1 MASEVMSRLLFRVL
15 LPCSLLSAVLSRYNG
30 FSVVYL
36 VFLLLSPLLG
46 APSAGCMRGS
56 TKLFLRAV
64 RITSVLFLLLQGA
77 LQVAFVSLGP
87 EGAVWEEAIQH
98 LGVIRFSRV
107 DVMDIVRL
115 LAPDI
120 GMALVGLVTA
130 RLGHELARPPGTTA
144 PSPFD
149 TMDHEEDETAG
160 ERDSMEHYESDT
172 EGDVPC
178 WCSELSDEKATEAE
192 GTSEEWVLK
201 VAAFTSGLKAAL
213 EPFFPAAWKVLV
225 TLLLGAA
232 GMISPSM
239 TSAVYFGAFLGLGSW
254 WACGQALS
262 TMAFSTLCVFM
273 AIFTAGHLG
282 GLYIYQLPFFQNC
295 VPPDDIYARLLGM
308 TALIRTNHTEFWKL
322 HLHPGLSWPEM
333 VNPLILL
340 LSYYTLVLLL
350 QQQALQSGEPEEREA
365 VPTRS
370 PSRGEHQELR
380 SVLWTSGSEEEQ
392 VTPLPG
398 GSWQDLP
405 LLRGAPGQCLDLDP
419 PASFV
424 SEKSQTSSGHAA
436 SATPTE
442 SGLSCASVLGY
453 LAIRHSHV
461 PALIT
466 MMVWSICFTGWPGC
480 LLLLWA
486 CVIWMARDPCR
497 LALRSA
503 PFLVGYA
510 SVLIVLSFVAGLR
523 VSQEE
528 LFPGAPGWLLA
539 DMDLKPYLQPCLHLA
554 VFPLQSLCAS
564 VFWLLLRLQ
573 VSESQRP
580 AEEEAWRGDLG
591 DVSGPSSVLLSI
603 PATILKSLLVE
614 YWLCLGAALLF
625 AVSFAGKVV
634 VYRVVYILLFLF
646 WVAWYQIHYSSWRR
660 SSKCFW
666 MLVVSYSM
674 VVLFAVYTFQFQ
686 AVSGFFNETLGL
698 SKEGLRDLGLQRFH
712 VATLFAELLLPA
724 ALLLAG
730 ILHCRCCNEDLRRTT
745 GLHNSPITWEGS
757 SDRLRRSGEEE
768 ATQNCADKASSSERK
783 AEESGRLGRKVP
795 AEEETGDWD
804 LAVDKPTAGFQKFLE
819 MVNGTQAFLRR
830 VLETH
835 SIKLLAPV
843 VVWLTLQEA
852 SLMNSVFYIFWV
864 LSLPYSTLRPFMSRV
879 STVWACVIV
888 VCRVMYQ
895 LKWVVPSAYASNCTQ
910 VWRANG
916 TRPPALLAGGL
927 MVSLQ
932 PVDPAEWLGA
942 LTKCDGRALPCLK
955 NQLAVL
961 ALTTLDVMVSQRQS
975 IHRLREGLSGPL
987 ASATLDTVTR
997 AHLDHGLMS
1006 ALQYFIHF
1014 GFYKFGLE
1022 LCFVA
1027 ALHTVGQRMD
1037 FYALIHIIWLVYL
1050 LNLRRR
1056 KAIAEVWPRYC
1067 GFLVCLIIFQYFLCL
1082 GLPPALCKDY
1092 PWRTTSTEI
1101 HSNLIKWLYL
1111 PDYAKKPDANL
1122 LFFDFLLLLAASLQ
1136 WQVFVDENTASMRL
1150 RAGDN
1155 VEISRELR
1163 PTDLAQLSPV
1173 LNFIFCRSY
1182 LDMVKVA
1189 VFRYHFWFVLC
1200 LVFLAGTTRIHI
1212 LSAGYLAAFG
1222 YFMLQGSH
1230 LLLQPAKTILQPW
1243 DRLVAYSALVVAVK
1257 TFLSVGAC
1265 VYLEALLKSHCW
1277 LVHIFGLSCT
1287 VPGYQLAIPEDEA
1300 CEPPE
1305 KEAGILWDAVCLTF
1319 LLIQRRIFLSY
1330 YHLYVV
1336 ADLEAAQALASR
1348 GAELLALSLREA
1360 LEHSEEDEKKCL
1372 WVITRQI
1379 EKIKAKQRKVA
1390 ALQRGSRRPASPVV
1404 SVSCLPR
1411 EVAATGPSAPD
1422 DLSTTENEEEKKWW
1436 QPWTKHPSMLQ
1447 DGSYTFFET
1456 DSEEEELKEV
1466 SEAEI
1471 TDRQPKPRTAFQLAY
1486 KAWTDGAACA
1496 LRMRM
1501 EDEWGMGNPE
1511 CDEEGLRWRHSGG
1524 GERLA
1529 TRETEAEAR
1538 AESSD
1543 EPGSLARRLVTVAQL
1558 CRVLGQ
1564 VLLDDVT
1571 EALRALGG
1579 DSARV
1584 SRALRGL
1591 RHGWWRAVTQGK
1603 KATTEDILRGCH
1615 ARLREA
1621 PCAAPARREE
1631 RLEGHPEGKGLP
1643 GSCPEDTRSPG
1654 EMEQGPAQEDPPRNT
1669 CRSRQGPPHQE
1680 ALEDPLRQG
1689 AGCPQPQ
1696 GAALPQD
1703 NPRCQGPPLEQ
1714 SDRFCRSLPRLVK
1727 LTFALH
1733 QAAMAKSETLCYLVI
1748 ILNHTLSASILSM
1761 VLPILSFL
1769 WAMLSVPR
1777 PSKRFWMAAIYYTEA
1792 TVVVKY
1798 FSQFGLFPW
1807 TTKRYA
1813 GINREKPFSLPN
1825 ILGVEKRDGSVL
1837 GDLVQLL
1844 ALFFHRNTLQ
1854 GLGLWDQPP
1863 CDQAHCKG
1871 ERKSRRQR
1879 RNASGGS
1886 PGGGHLRRRADLDL
1900 SSQELPLSPPAPNWA
1915 FWRRWW
1921 ATGHRGGPQ
1930 DPGSR
1935 KTWSLLRKQ
1944 SLRQKQLN
1952 RSLLETLEETGKL
1965 GVRRSLR
1972 IYHSIRRFFS
1982 NLRQPPASPVR
1993 DVYTLAFLVEV
2004 LNLVIV
2010 LFGYWAFGK
2019 HSASDLAES
2028 LSEETVPGA
2037 FLVMVLVQFGM
2048 MLVDRALYLRKAVLG
2063 KCAFQI
2069 LLVLG
2074 THLWL
2079 FFILPGITMRR
2090 FNLNH
2095 VAQTWYLV
2103 KCIYFG
2109 LSAYQIRHGYPNWI
2123 LGNCLTKNFSLVNLI
2138 LFKGFRVVPFLLELR
2153 AVIDWM
2159 WTNTSLSLSNWTC
2172 LEDLY
2177 ANIFIMKCHQES
2189 EKKYPQPPGR
2199 PQKRAMKYG
2208 LGGIATFAL
2217 VFLMWFPLV
2226 FMSLVKTV
2234 GGVTNQPLQVSV
2246 KIAINGYETLFSMS
2260 AQQHNLVPFSD
2271 ADYDRLTQQYALHPS
2286 AMQFL
2291 ADYRPEDIVLAKI
2304 KSHASLLWGVSPTD
2318 RSAMVQE
2325 LANTTAICITTSWAV
2340 QRNVSLVKN
2349 VEASGKHMVCYRDA
2363 EIRDQLVYTLSLVR
2377 KEPVMLPG
2385 LIPKALR
2392 TTEGTEVKM
2401 AHQLEVAHPH
2411 RPRDVDRLAFFRNAT
2426 IQLQQLRPVEAPVAS
2441 PAAEWWMVQEWRPGC
2456 EQSRG
2461 CSQDLELVIF
2471 NDKVSPQSLGF
2482 LAGYGIVG
2490 LYVSVVM
2497 VAAKF
2502 IRDHFL
2508 GIARSIMHD
2517 QLPDVDRV
2525 LGLCTDIFLVRE
2537 LGELQLEQELFARL
2551 TFLYRSPETMIKW
2564 TRQRPPT
2571 PCLPPTN
2578 PVAAAPVERL
2588 EAAVVS
2594 SSPLASEK

>member
-1 MASEVMSRLLFRVL
+1 MQPSQGGPEPMASEVMSRLLFRVL
-15 LPCSLLSAVLSRYNG
+15 LPCSLLSAVLSRYNV

-64 RITSVLFLLLQGA
+64 WATSVLFLLLQGA

-98 LGVIRFSRV
+98 LGVVRFSRV
-107 DVMDIVRL
+107 DAMDIVRL

-130 RLGHELARPPGTTA
+130 RLGRELARPPGTTA

-149 TMDHEEDETAG
+149 TTDHEEDETAG
-160 ERDSMEHYESDT
+160 ERDSMEHYESDI

-192 GTSEEWVLK
+192 GTREEWVLK
-201 VAAFTSGLKAAL
+201 VAAFTSGLKAVL

-262 TMAFSTLCVFM
+262 TVAFSTLCVFM
-273 AIFTAGHLG
+273 AIFTTGHLG
-282 GLYIYQLPFFQNC
+282 GLYLYQLPFFQNC

-308 TALIRTNHTEFWKL
+308 TALIRTNHTEVWKL

-350 QQQALQSGEPEEREA
+350 QQQALQSGKPEEREA

-405 LLRGAPGQCLDLDP
+405 LLHGAPGQCLDLDP

-510 SVLIVLSFVAGLR
+510 NILIVLSFVAGLR
-523 VSQEE
+523 VSREE

-539 DMDLKPYLQPCLHLA
+539 DLDLKPYLQPCLHLGA
-554 VFPLQSLCAS
+554 KSLCAS

-573 VSESQRP
+573 VSKSRRP

-591 DVSGPSSVLLSI
+591 DVSGPGSVLLSV

-614 YWLCLGAALLF
+614 YWVCLGAALLF

-646 WVAWYQIHYSSWRR
+646 WVAWYQIHTNSWRR

-666 MLVVSYSM
+666 MLVVSYSV

-698 SKEGLRDLGLQRFH
+698 SEEGLRDLGLQRFH
-712 VATLFAELLLPA
+712 VAMLFAELLLPA

-730 ILHCRCCNEDLRRTT
+730 ILHCRCCNEDLRKTT
-745 GLHNSPITWEGS
+745 GSVTWEGS
-757 SDRLRRSGEEE
+757 SDRLRRSGEED
-768 ATQNCADKASSSERK
+768 ATQNCADKASSSEWK

-795 AEEETGDWD
+795 AEEETSDWD
-804 LAVDKPTAGFQKFLE
+804 LAVDKLTAGFQKFLE
-819 MVNGTQAFLRR
+819 MVTETQAFLRR

-835 SIKLLAPV
+835 SIKLVAPV
-843 VVWLTLQEA
+843 VVWLTLQEPVDNVSRGTVRNHLPGGQDLWA
-852 SLMNSVFYIFWV
+852 KRELMPSHPAVFGECEGE
-864 LSLPYSTLRPFMSRV
+864 RP
-879 STVWACVIV
+879 
-888 VCRVMYQ
+888 
-895 LKWVVPSAYASNCTQ
+895 LK

-916 TRPPALLAGGL
+916 TSPPALLAGGL

-961 ALTTLDVMVSQRQS
+961 ALTTLEVIVSQRQS
-975 IHRLREGLSGPL
+975 IHRLREGLPGPL
-987 ASATLDTVTR
+987 ASATSDTVTR
-997 AHLDHGLMS
+997 AHLDDGLLS

-1122 LFFDFLLLLAASLQ
+1122 LFLDFLLLLAASLQ

-1163 PTDLAQLSPV
+1163 PADLAQLSPV

-1200 LVFLAGTTRIHI
+1200 LVFLAGMTRIHI
-1212 LSAGYLAAFG
+1212 LNVGYLAAFG

-1243 DRLVAYSALVVAVK
+1243 DCLVAYSALVVAVK

-1277 LVHIFGLSCT
+1277 LVHTFGLSCT

-1360 LEHSEEDEKKCL
+1360 LEH
-1372 WVITRQI
+1372 
-1379 EKIKAKQRKVA
+1379 
-1390 ALQRGSRRPASPVV
+1390 
-1404 SVSCLPR
+1404 
-1411 EVAATGPSAPD
+1411 
-1422 DLSTTENEEEKKWW
+1422 
-1436 QPWTKHPSMLQ
+1436 MLQ

-1456 DSEEEELKEV
+1456 DSEEEEPQEGSK
-1466 SEAEI
+1466 AEI

-1486 KAWTDGAACA
+1486 KAWTDGAVCA

-1511 CDEEGLRWRHSGG
+1511 WDEEGLRRRHSG
-1524 GERLA
+1524 
-1529 TRETEAEAR
+1529 
-1538 AESSD
+1538 
-1543 EPGSLARRLVTVAQL
+1543 GSLARRLVTVAQL
-1558 CRVLGQ
+1558 CGVLGQ

-1584 SRALRGL
+1584 SGALRVL
-1591 RHGWWRAVTQGK
+1591 RHGWLPPE
-1603 KATTEDILRGCH
+1603 ED
-1615 ARLREA
+1615 E
-1621 PCAAPARREE
+1621 
-1631 RLEGHPEGKGLP
+1631 
-1643 GSCPEDTRSPG
+1643 
-1654 EMEQGPAQEDPPRNT
+1654 
-1669 CRSRQGPPHQE
+1669 
-1680 ALEDPLRQG
+1680 
-1689 AGCPQPQ
+1689 
-1696 GAALPQD
+1696 
-1703 NPRCQGPPLEQ
+1703 LEQ
-1714 SDRFCRSLPRLVK
+1714 SDRFYRSLPRLVK

-1733 QAAMAKSETLCYLVI
+1733 QAAVAKSETLCYLVI

-1769 WAMLSVPR
+1769 WAMISVPR

-1825 ILGVEKRDGSVL
+1825 ILGVEKRDGSEL

-1844 ALFFHRNTLQ
+1844 ALFFHRSTLQ

-1871 ERKSRRQR
+1871 ERKSRRRR
-1879 RNASGGS
+1879 RNASGEA

-1900 SSQELPLSPPAPNWA
+1900 SSQELPLSPPAPKWA

-1952 RSLLETLEETGKL
+1952 RSLLETLEETRKL

-2019 HSASDLAES
+2019 HSAADLAES

-2037 FLVMVLVQFGM
+2037 FLVMVLVQFGT

-2063 KCAFQI
+2063 KCAFQL

-2079 FFILPGITMRR
+2079 FFILPGVTTRR

-2199 PQKRAMKYG
+2199 PQKRAVKYG

-2260 AQQHNLVPFSD
+2260 AQRHNLVPFSD
-2271 ADYDRLTQQYALHPS
+2271 TDYDRLTQQYALHPS

-2340 QRNVSLVKN
+2340 QSSVPLLLRGSPLTGVLRDVMQLGTRWKPRLGGQRGAEAGSLAFPLSFCVEHPPGVFPAAPGPREQEDTCRPPGPSVMLSRAEPRRLPRCKSRAGNVSLVKN
-2349 VEASGKHMVCYRDA
+2349 VEASGKHMVCYTDA
-2363 EIRDQLVYTLSLVR
+2363 DIRDQLVYTLSLIR

-2401 AHQLEVAHPH
+2401 AHRLEVAHSH

-2456 EQSRG
+2456 DQSRG

-2508 GIARSIMHD
+2508 GIARSIMYD

-2525 LGLCTDIFLVRE
+2525 LGLCTDIFLARE

-2578 PVAAAPVERL
+2578 PVAGAPVERL
-2588 EAAVVS
+2588 EAAIVS

>member
-15 LPCSLLSAVLSRYNG
+15 LPCSLLS
-30 FSVVYL
+30 
-36 VFLLLSPLLG
+36 
-46 APSAGCMRGS
+46 GS

-350 QQQALQSGEPEEREA
+350 QQQALQSGPSIQEPPRER
-365 VPTRS
+365 
-370 PSRGEHQELR
+370 PSL
-380 SVLWTSGSEEEQ
+380 LCQ

-405 LLRGAPGQCLDLDP
+405 LLPCRCPLL
-419 PASFV
+419 
-424 SEKSQTSSGHAA
+424 TGHAA

-539 DMDLKPYLQPCLHLA
+539 DMDLKPYLQPCLHLGA
-554 VFPLQSLCAS
+554 KMSSGDGDGARGFNISEKTAAEGWRHLCAS

-757 SDRLRRSGEEE
+757 SDRYHCPRGSLW
-768 ATQNCADKASSSERK
+768 
-783 AEESGRLGRKVP
+783 RLC
-795 AEEETGDWD
+795 EW
-804 LAVDKPTAGFQKFLE
+804 
-819 MVNGTQAFLRR
+819 QAQRQ
-830 VLETH
+830 
-835 SIKLLAPV
+835 A
-843 VVWLTLQEA
+843 
-852 SLMNSVFYIFWV
+852 
-864 LSLPYSTLRPFMSRV
+864 LSCSWGPPP
-879 STVWACVIV
+879 
-888 VCRVMYQ
+888 
-895 LKWVVPSAYASNCTQ
+895 PSAPSSFLHPPK

-1348 GAELLALSLREA
+1348 
-1360 LEHSEEDEKKCL
+1360 
-1372 WVITRQI
+1372 I

-1524 GERLA
+1524 TTVDSKAGFCVCDSCSRP
-1529 TRETEAEAR
+1529 T
-1538 AESSD
+1538 
-1543 EPGSLARRLVTVAQL
+1543 GSLARRLVTVAQL

-1591 RHGWWRAVTQGK
+1591 RHGWWRAVTQ
-1603 KATTEDILRGCH
+1603 ASLAPLAISVAFNYSLRTSLSIADSWFMPRLSSCH
-1615 ARLREA
+1615 PPSLL
-1621 PCAAPARREE
+1621 AAP
-1631 RLEGHPEGKGLP
+1631 GGG
-1643 GSCPEDTRSPG
+1643 
-1654 EMEQGPAQEDPPRNT
+1654 Q
-1669 CRSRQGPPHQE
+1669 
-1680 ALEDPLRQG
+1680 
-1689 AGCPQPQ
+1689 
-1696 GAALPQD
+1696 
-1703 NPRCQGPPLEQ
+1703 LEQ

-1854 GLGLWDQPP
+1854 
-1863 CDQAHCKG
+1863 
-1871 ERKSRRQR
+1871 
-1879 RNASGGS
+1879 
-1886 PGGGHLRRRADLDL
+1886 
-1900 SSQELPLSPPAPNWA
+1900 
-1915 FWRRWW
+1915 
-1921 ATGHRGGPQ
+1921 
-1930 DPGSR
+1930 
-1935 KTWSLLRKQ
+1935 
-1944 SLRQKQLN
+1944 
-1952 RSLLETLEETGKL
+1952 
-1965 GVRRSLR
+1965 
-1972 IYHSIRRFFS
+1972 
-1982 NLRQPPASPVR
+1982 
-1993 DVYTLAFLVEV
+1993 
-2004 LNLVIV
+2004 
-2010 LFGYWAFGK
+2010 K

>member
-1 MASEVMSRLLFRVL
+1 
-15 LPCSLLSAVLSRYNG
+15 
-30 FSVVYL
+30 
-36 VFLLLSPLLG
+36 
-46 APSAGCMRGS
+46 
-56 TKLFLRAV
+56 
-64 RITSVLFLLLQGA
+64 
-77 LQVAFVSLGP
+77 
-87 EGAVWEEAIQH
+87 
-98 LGVIRFSRV
+98 
-107 DVMDIVRL
+107 
-115 LAPDI
+115 
-120 GMALVGLVTA
+120 
-130 RLGHELARPPGTTA
+130 
-144 PSPFD
+144 
-149 TMDHEEDETAG
+149 
-160 ERDSMEHYESDT
+160 
-172 EGDVPC
+172 
-178 WCSELSDEKATEAE
+178 
-192 GTSEEWVLK
+192 
-201 VAAFTSGLKAAL
+201 
-213 EPFFPAAWKVLV
+213 
-225 TLLLGAA
+225 
-232 GMISPSM
+232 
-239 TSAVYFGAFLGLGSW
+239 
-254 WACGQALS
+254 
-262 TMAFSTLCVFM
+262 
-273 AIFTAGHLG
+273 
-282 GLYIYQLPFFQNC
+282 
-295 VPPDDIYARLLGM
+295 
-308 TALIRTNHTEFWKL
+308 
-322 HLHPGLSWPEM
+322 
-333 VNPLILL
+333 
-340 LSYYTLVLLL
+340 
-350 QQQALQSGEPEEREA
+350 
-365 VPTRS
+365 
-370 PSRGEHQELR
+370 
-380 SVLWTSGSEEEQ
+380 
-392 VTPLPG
+392 
-398 GSWQDLP
+398 
-405 LLRGAPGQCLDLDP
+405 
-419 PASFV
+419 
-424 SEKSQTSSGHAA
+424 
-436 SATPTE
+436 
-442 SGLSCASVLGY
+442 
-453 LAIRHSHV
+453 
-461 PALIT
+461 
-466 MMVWSICFTGWPGC
+466 
-480 LLLLWA
+480 
-486 CVIWMARDPCR
+486 
-497 LALRSA
+497 
-503 PFLVGYA
+503 
-510 SVLIVLSFVAGLR
+510 
-523 VSQEE
+523 
-528 LFPGAPGWLLA
+528 
-539 DMDLKPYLQPCLHLA
+539 
-554 VFPLQSLCAS
+554 
-564 VFWLLLRLQ
+564 
-573 VSESQRP
+573 
-580 AEEEAWRGDLG
+580 
-591 DVSGPSSVLLSI
+591 
-603 PATILKSLLVE
+603 
-614 YWLCLGAALLF
+614 
-625 AVSFAGKVV
+625 
-634 VYRVVYILLFLF
+634 
-646 WVAWYQIHYSSWRR
+646 
-660 SSKCFW
+660 
-666 MLVVSYSM
+666 
-674 VVLFAVYTFQFQ
+674 
-686 AVSGFFNETLGL
+686 
-698 SKEGLRDLGLQRFH
+698 
-712 VATLFAELLLPA
+712 
-724 ALLLAG
+724 
-730 ILHCRCCNEDLRRTT
+730 
-745 GLHNSPITWEGS
+745 
-757 SDRLRRSGEEE
+757 
-768 ATQNCADKASSSERK
+768 
-783 AEESGRLGRKVP
+783 
-795 AEEETGDWD
+795 
-804 LAVDKPTAGFQKFLE
+804 
-819 MVNGTQAFLRR
+819 
-830 VLETH
+830 
-835 SIKLLAPV
+835 
-843 VVWLTLQEA
+843 
-852 SLMNSVFYIFWV
+852 
-864 LSLPYSTLRPFMSRV
+864 
-879 STVWACVIV
+879 
-888 VCRVMYQ
+888 
-895 LKWVVPSAYASNCTQ
+895 
-910 VWRANG
+910 
-916 TRPPALLAGGL
+916 
-927 MVSLQ
+927 
-932 PVDPAEWLGA
+932 
-942 LTKCDGRALPCLK
+942 
-955 NQLAVL
+955 
-961 ALTTLDVMVSQRQS
+961 MVSQRQS

-997 AHLDHGLMS
+997 AHLDHGLLS

-1050 LNLRRR
+1050 LKLRRR

-1150 RAGDN
+1150 QAGDN

-1163 PTDLAQLSPV
+1163 PADLAQLSPA

-1200 LVFLAGTTRIHI
+1200 LVFLAGKTRIHI

-1243 DRLVAYSALVVAVK
+1243 DCLVAYSALVVAVK

-1411 EVAATGPSAPD
+1411 EVAATGPSVPD

-1456 DSEEEELKEV
+1456 DSEEEEPQEE

-1511 CDEEGLRWRHSGG
+1511 WDEEGLRWRHSGG

-1543 EPGSLARRLVTVAQL
+1543 EPGRFGCPTLIPWAGHPFHSSLSLVFNGHSFSARSLARRLVTVAQL

-1591 RHGWWRAVTQGK
+1591 RHGWWRAVTQLLPPTLPAGVDRCGGWWG
-1603 KATTEDILRGCH
+1603 EGRG
-1615 ARLREA
+1615 
-1621 PCAAPARREE
+1621 
-1631 RLEGHPEGKGLP
+1631 
-1643 GSCPEDTRSPG
+1643 
-1654 EMEQGPAQEDPPRNT
+1654 
-1669 CRSRQGPPHQE
+1669 
-1680 ALEDPLRQG
+1680 
-1689 AGCPQPQ
+1689 
-1696 GAALPQD
+1696 ALP
-1703 NPRCQGPPLEQ
+1703 PVFRTPGGALGPLGGPSSSPEMQTGRGPIFPGLTASYLPPSRLPPEEDELEQ
-1714 SDRFCRSLPRLVK
+1714 SDRFYRSLPRLVK

-1733 QAAMAKSETLCYLVI
+1733 QAAVAKSETLCYLVI

-1879 RNASGGS
+1879 RNASGES
-1886 PGGGHLRRRADLDL
+1886 PGGGNLRRRADLDL

-1965 GVRRSLR
+1965 GVRRQICHEDLVVIVEPGASGSLR

-2019 HSASDLAES
+2019 HSAANLAES

-2037 FLVMVLVQFGM
+2037 FLAMVLVQFGT

-2063 KCAFQI
+2063 KCAFQL
-2069 LLVLG
+2069 LLVIG

-2079 FFILPGITMRR
+2079 FFILPGVTTRR

-2199 PQKRAMKYG
+2199 PQKRAVKYG

-2271 ADYDRLTQQYALHPS
+2271 ADYDRLTQQYALHLS

-2363 EIRDQLVYTLSLVR
+2363 EIRDQLVYTVSLVR

-2401 AHQLEVAHPH
+2401 AHQLEVAHPQ

-2426 IQLQQLRPVEAPVAS
+2426 IQLQQLRPVEDPVAS

-2564 TRQRPPT
+2564 TRQCPPT
-2571 PCLPPTN
+2571 PCLPPAN

>member
-15 LPCSLLSAVLSRYNG
+15 LPCSLLS
-30 FSVVYL
+30 
-36 VFLLLSPLLG
+36 
-46 APSAGCMRGS
+46 GS

-350 QQQALQSGEPEEREA
+350 QQQALQSGPSIQEPPRER
-365 VPTRS
+365 
-370 PSRGEHQELR
+370 PSL
-380 SVLWTSGSEEEQ
+380 LCQ

-405 LLRGAPGQCLDLDP
+405 LLPCRCPLL
-419 PASFV
+419 
-424 SEKSQTSSGHAA
+424 TGHAA

-539 DMDLKPYLQPCLHLA
+539 DMDLKPYLQPCLHLGA
-554 VFPLQSLCAS
+554 KMSSGDGDGARGFNISEKTAAEGWRHLCAS

-757 SDRLRRSGEEE
+757 SDRYHCPRGSLWRLCEWQAQRQAPDPTASPGTSG
-768 ATQNCADKASSSERK
+768 QSLS
-783 AEESGRLGRKVP
+783 LP
-795 AEEETGDWD
+795 PEEETGDWD

-1163 PTDLAQLSPV
+1163 PADLAQLSPV

-1411 EVAATGPSAPD
+1411 EVAATGPSAP
-1422 DLSTTENEEEKKWW
+1422 ENEEEKKWW

-1524 GERLA
+1524 TTVDSKAGFCVCDSCSRP
-1529 TRETEAEAR
+1529 T
-1538 AESSD
+1538 
-1543 EPGSLARRLVTVAQL
+1543 GSLARRLVTVAQL

-1591 RHGWWRAVTQGK
+1591 RHGWWRAVTQ
-1603 KATTEDILRGCH
+1603 ASLAPLAISVAFNYSLRTSLSIADSWFMPRLSSCH
-1615 ARLREA
+1615 PPSLL
-1621 PCAAPARREE
+1621 AAP
-1631 RLEGHPEGKGLP
+1631 GGG
-1643 GSCPEDTRSPG
+1643 
-1654 EMEQGPAQEDPPRNT
+1654 Q
-1669 CRSRQGPPHQE
+1669 
-1680 ALEDPLRQG
+1680 
-1689 AGCPQPQ
+1689 
-1696 GAALPQD
+1696 
-1703 NPRCQGPPLEQ
+1703 LEQ

-1886 PGGGHLRRRADLDL
+1886 PGAASGGKAEGEGLCLCV
-1900 SSQELPLSPPAPNWA
+1900 LP
-1915 FWRRWW
+1915 
-1921 ATGHRGGPQ
+1921 GGPQ

>member
-1 MASEVMSRLLFRVL
+1 MQLSQGGPEPMASEVISRLLFRLL

-64 RITSVLFLLLQGA
+64 WATSVLFLLLQGA

-87 EGAVWEEAIQH
+87 KGAVWEEAIQH
-98 LGVIRFSRV
+98 LGVVRFSRV
-107 DVMDIVRL
+107 DAMDIVRL

-130 RLGHELARPPGTTA
+130 RLGHELARPSGTTA

-160 ERDSMEHYESDT
+160 ERDSMEHYETDT

-201 VAAFTSGLKAAL
+201 VAAFTSGLKAVL

-262 TMAFSTLCVFM
+262 TVAFSALCVFM

-282 GLYIYQLPFFQNC
+282 GLYLYQLPFFQNC

-350 QQQALQSGEPEEREA
+350 QQQALQSGKPEEREA

-424 SEKSQTSSGHAA
+424 SEKNQTSSGHAA

-497 LALRSA
+497 LALSSA

-510 SVLIVLSFVAGLR
+510 NILIVLSFVAGLR
-523 VSQEE
+523 VSREE
-528 LFPGAPGWLLA
+528 LFPGAPDWLLA
-539 DMDLKPYLQPCLHLA
+539 DLDLKPYLQPCLHLGA
-554 VFPLQSLCAS
+554 KSLCAS

-573 VSESQRP
+573 VSESWRL
-580 AEEEAWRGDLG
+580 AEEEAWSGDLG
-591 DVSGPSSVLLSI
+591 DVSGPSSVLLSV

-614 YWLCLGAALLF
+614 YWVCLGAALLF

-646 WVAWYQIHYSSWRR
+646 WVAW
-660 SSKCFW
+660 
-666 MLVVSYSM
+666 
-674 VVLFAVYTFQFQ
+674 
-686 AVSGFFNETLGL
+686 
-698 SKEGLRDLGLQRFH
+698 LRDLGLQRFH
-712 VATLFAELLLPA
+712 VATLFAELLLPT

-745 GLHNSPITWEGS
+745 GPITWEGS
-757 SDRLRRSGEEE
+757 SDRLRRSGEED
-768 ATQNCADKASSSERK
+768 ATQNCADKASSSEWK

-795 AEEETGDWD
+795 AEEETSDWD
-804 LAVDKPTAGFQKFLE
+804 LAVDKLTAGFQKFLE

-835 SIKLLAPV
+835 SVKLVAPV
-843 VVWLTLQEA
+843 VVWLTLQE
-852 SLMNSVFYIFWV
+852 
-864 LSLPYSTLRPFMSRV
+864 
-879 STVWACVIV
+879 VW
-888 VCRVMYQ
+888 Q
-895 LKWVVPSAYASNCTQ
+895 
-910 VWRANG
+910 ANG

-961 ALTTLDVMVSQRQS
+961 ALTTLEVMVSQRQS
-975 IHRLREGLSGPL
+975 IHRLREGLPGPL

-997 AHLDHGLMS
+997 AHLDHGLLS

-1022 LCFVA
+1022 LCFIA

-1056 KAIAEVWPRYC
+1056 KAIAEIKAEDFSLITPSPHPIALLSPCLSILSRT
-1067 GFLVCLIIFQYFLCL
+1067 GESARVCPLQME
-1082 GLPPALCKDY
+1082 PEWAAVSRKD
-1092 PWRTTSTEI
+1092 PQ
-1101 HSNLIKWLYL
+1101 HHKGD
-1111 PDYAKKPDANL
+1111 PFGVPK
-1122 LFFDFLLLLAASLQ
+1122 Q

-1163 PTDLAQLSPV
+1163 PADLAQLSPV
-1173 LNFIFCRSY
+1173 LNFIFCCSY

-1212 LSAGYLAAFG
+1212 LNVGYLAAFG

-1243 DRLVAYSALVVAVK
+1243 GCLVAYSALVVAVK

-1277 LVHIFGLSCT
+1277 LVHAFGLSCT

-1348 GAELLALSLREA
+1348 YQESQ
-1360 LEHSEEDEKKCL
+1360 EEDFSL
-1372 WVITRQI
+1372 
-1379 EKIKAKQRKVA
+1379 
-1390 ALQRGSRRPASPVV
+1390 
-1404 SVSCLPR
+1404 
-1411 EVAATGPSAPD
+1411 
-1422 DLSTTENEEEKKWW
+1422 
-1436 QPWTKHPSMLQ
+1436 LQ

-1456 DSEEEELKEV
+1456 DSEEEEPQEG

-1511 CDEEGLRWRHSGG
+1511 CDEEGLWRRHSG
-1524 GERLA
+1524 
-1529 TRETEAEAR
+1529 
-1538 AESSD
+1538 
-1543 EPGSLARRLVTVAQL
+1543 GSLARRLVTVAQL
-1558 CRVLGQ
+1558 CGVLGQ

-1579 DSARV
+1579 DSVRV

-1615 ARLREA
+1615 ARLRES

-1631 RLEGHPEGKGLP
+1631 RPEGHPEGKGLS
-1643 GSCPEDTRSPG
+1643 GSRPEDARSPG
-1654 EMEQGPAQEDPPRNT
+1654 EMKQGPAPEDPRRNT
-1669 CRSRQGPPHQE
+1669 CRSRQDPPEE

-1689 AGCPQPQ
+1689 ADCPQPR

-1703 NPRCQGPPLEQ
+1703 DPRLPPEEDELEQ
-1714 SDRFCRSLPRLVK
+1714 SDRFYRSLPRLVK

-1844 ALFFHRNTLQ
+1844 ALFFHRSTLQ
-1854 GLGLWDQPP
+1854 GLGLWDQLP
-1863 CDQAHCKG
+1863 CDQAYCKG
-1871 ERKSRRQR
+1871 KRKSRRQR
-1879 RNASGGS
+1879 RNTSGES

-1900 SSQELPLSPPAPNWA
+1900 SSQELPLSPPAPKWA
-1915 FWRRWW
+1915 FWRRW
-1921 ATGHRGGPQ
+1921 
-1930 DPGSR
+1930 
-1935 KTWSLLRKQ
+1935 
-1944 SLRQKQLN
+1944 
-1952 RSLLETLEETGKL
+1952 
-1965 GVRRSLR
+1965 SLR
-1972 IYHSIRRFFS
+1972 IYHSICRFFS

-2019 HSASDLAES
+2019 HSAADLAES

-2037 FLVMVLVQFGM
+2037 FLVMVLVQFGT
-2048 MLVDRALYLRKAVLG
+2048 MLVDRALYLRKAVRC
-2063 KCAFQI
+2063 KCAFQL

-2079 FFILPGITMRR
+2079 FFILPGVTTRR
-2090 FNLNH
+2090 FNLNR

-2138 LFKGFRVVPFLLELR
+2138 LFKGFRIVPFLLELR

-2199 PQKRAMKYG
+2199 PQKRAVKYG

-2271 ADYDRLTQQYALHPS
+2271 ADYDQLTQQYALHPS

-2340 QRNVSLVKN
+2340 QRQGGNQGSGASEGPRQAARLRPLSCVEHPPGVFPAASGRREQEDTCLPPGPSVMLSRAEPRHPPRCKSRAGNVSLVKN
-2349 VEASGKHMVCYRDA
+2349 VEASGKHMVCYRDT

-2377 KEPVMLPG
+2377 KEPV
-2385 LIPKALR
+2385 
-2392 TTEGTEVKM
+2392 
-2401 AHQLEVAHPH
+2401 
-2411 RPRDVDRLAFFRNAT
+2411 PRDVDRLAFFRNAT

-2456 EQSRG
+2456 DQSQG
-2461 CSQDLELVIF
+2461 CSQDLELIIF

-2508 GIARSIMHD
+2508 GIARSIMYD

-2571 PCLPPTN
+2571 PCLPPAN
-2578 PVAAAPVERL
+2578 PVAGAPVERL